1 MSDQDGSVA
10 AAALI
15 QGSQRINDEIPS
27 RPSAEQ
33 VSLSVAPGW
42 SCSSSEVGEGHLR
55 PIISP
60 ALSSYPSPPP
70 SLLPH
75 GGGGWGLVGETQ
87 LTTRS
92 RCHNF
97 VILIWSVSLTFVHFF
112 LHTCKITAHSV
123 AVAPWLCCA
132 LTWWCYCTL
141 AVLPPP
147 RGLQSYDTP
156 CHFPLCWTSFMLCQ
170 TPRVSFPKCFSVF
183 LLLLSF
189 CQFL

>member
-1 MSDQDGSVA
+1 MFLVEVNMSDQDGSVAA

-75 GGGGWGLVGETQ
+75 GGGGVGFGGRNAVNDTQ
-87 LTTRS
+87 
-92 RCHNF
+92 
-97 VILIWSVSLTFVHFF
+97 SL
-112 LHTCKITAHSV
+112 L
-123 AVAPWLCCA
+123 
-132 LTWWCYCTL
+132 
-141 AVLPPP
+141 
-147 RGLQSYDTP
+147 
-156 CHFPLCWTSFMLCQ
+156 
-170 TPRVSFPKCFSVF
+170 
-183 LLLLSF
+183 
-189 CQFL
+189 

>member
-1 MSDQDGSVA
+1 MSRRIYSCNRKSVFLVEVNMSDQDGSLA

-75 GGGGWGLVGETQ
+75 GGGVGFGGRNTVNDTQ
-87 LTTRS
+87 
-92 RCHNF
+92 
-97 VILIWSVSLTFVHFF
+97 SL
-112 LHTCKITAHSV
+112 
-123 AVAPWLCCA
+123 P
-132 LTWWCYCTL
+132 
-141 AVLPPP
+141 
-147 RGLQSYDTP
+147 
-156 CHFPLCWTSFMLCQ
+156 
-170 TPRVSFPKCFSVF
+170 
-183 LLLLSF
+183 
-189 CQFL
+189 

>member
-1 MSDQDGSVA
+1 MELFIFRGWWRASA
-10 AAALI
+10 AHHFT
-15 QGSQRINDEIPS
+15 SF
-27 RPSAEQ
+27 
-33 VSLSVAPGW
+33 V
-42 SCSSSEVGEGHLR
+42 
-55 PIISP
+55 IISF
-60 ALSSYPSPPP
+60 SSPFPPSPRW
-70 SLLPH
+70 
-75 GGGGWGLVGETQ
+75 GGWGLVGETQ

-147 RGLQSYDTP
+147 RGLQPYDTP

-183 LLLLSF
+183 LLLLSY

>member
-1 MSDQDGSVA
+1 MKYLHDPLQNKSLYQWLPNGAVH
-10 AAALI
+10 L
-15 QGSQRINDEIPS
+15 QRLVKGICGPS
-27 RPSAEQ
+27 FHQ
-33 VSLSVAPGW
+33 L
-42 SCSSSEVGEGHLR
+42 CHHIL
-55 PIISP
+55 
-60 ALSSYPSPPP
+60 
-70 SLLPH
+70 LLPLPSFPTV
-75 GGGGWGLVGETQ
+75 GGGWGLVGETQ

-147 RGLQSYDTP
+147 RGLQPYDTP